1 MGRGSGNLVRGGAV
15 LRLWVVLLAA
25 LFWGSGVERAGAES
39 IILNWQPVTEDT
51 NGHLEVYP
59 VYYQIYCD
67 TIPAFKPGAANFL
80 AATTA
85 TSYIHT
91 DDRLGNPNQ
100 NLFYLVRATDIW
112 GNQSAV
118 SDTTG
123 EVPFVL
129 ARIRAFL
136 QAPYDAAGD
145 SMRTGLAR
153 QGLVTAHSPYPQ
165 APRAATPIPAATV
178 DWVLLQLR
186 DPATATIVAQ
196 ESFLIDRHGYL
207 TEPDGQRRDLGLTGA
222 LPGAYEVI
230 LRHRNHVAVISD
242 TSYIF
247 DARQPLPLDMSA
259 DGAFCRGP
267 NSTLELE
274 SGVWGL
280 WSGDINRDDQV
291 SDLDYSFWRSAA
303 EAGALGYQAA
313 DLDFDG
319 AVTSR
324 DYVIWYRAH
333 RAGVASYVP

>member
-1 MGRGSGNLVRGGAV
+1 MGRGLAKLFRSVAV
-15 LRLWVVLLAA
+15 LPLWVVLFTALWWAA
-25 LFWGSGVERAGAES
+25 GTGRATAAS
-39 IILNWQPVTEDT
+39 VVIAWQAVTEDT
-51 NGHLEVYP
+51 NGHLETFP

-67 TIPAFKPGAANFL
+67 TIPAFTPGAANFL
-80 AATTA
+80 AATT
-85 TSYIHT
+85 TNIFVHT

-123 EVPFVL
+123 EVPYVL
-129 ARIRAFL
+129 TRVRAFL

-153 QGLVTAHSPYPQ
+153 HGMVPASSPYPQ
-165 APRAATPIPAATV
+165 APRAVKALPAGTV

-186 DPATATIVAQ
+186 DPACATIVAQ
-196 ESFLIDRHGYL
+196 ESFLLDRHGNL
-207 TEPDGQRRDLGLTGA
+207 TEPDGLRRDLGLTGA
-222 LPGAYEVI
+222 LPGAYELI

-242 TSYIF
+242 SSYFF
-247 DARQPLPLDMSA
+247 DEREPLLLDMTV
-259 DGAFCRGP
+259 DPAFCRGP

-274 SGVWGL
+274 SGIRGL
-280 WSGDINRDDQV
+280 WSGDVNRDDQV
-291 SDLDYSFWRSAA
+291 SDLDYSAWRSAA
-303 EAGALGYQAA
+303 EAGRHGYQAS

-324 DYVIWYRAH
+324 DYVVWYRAH
-333 RAGVASYVP
+333 RLGVASYVP